1 MVKSKFTLAMVKK
14 VIEQLK
20 RARDDLPLLV

>member
-1 MVKSKFTLAMVKK
+1 MVKSKFTHAMVKK
-14 VIEQLK
+14 VIEQLT